1 MQANNS
7 TNNQSQTPM
16 SHNQLH
22 IGRNSSSP
30 IQRQMQHPNHHI
42 QNPNYIPTHQQLNQS
57 PNYRTSSPAPSL
69 TNSDVSCG
77 TRYLNPS
84 FQGKQHPPPFLA
96 SIHSAR
102 HSPIDEGLPSS
113 TFQPHQYHP
122 VKSSGGDRQGNISIS
137 NLKTNQNKINS
148 DCRLTINPVAK
159 YAIKNQEDPQSW
171 APLLKAA
178 QQESTL

>member
-7 TNNQSQTPM
+7 SNNQSQTPM
-16 SHNQLH
+16 SHSQLH

-30 IQRQMQHPNHHI
+30 MQRQMQQPNHHI
-42 QNPNYIPTHQQLNQS
+42 QNPSFIPTHQQFNQT
-57 PNYRTSSPAPSL
+57 PNYRTSSPVPSL

-77 TRYLNPS
+77 SRYLNPS

-122 VKSSGGDRQGNISIS
+122 MKSSRDDNQGNVSIS
-137 NLKTNQNKINS
+137 NLKSNQNKINS